1 MITGI
6 VTIAAIT
13 ALVVSLNSL
22 RSLMIVHDCHDCGD
36 DSDSILAIVI
46 IAILGN
52 RWDCWRSLANENIL
66 FTDGGGKLLL
76 TQVVSARYS
85 IQDDGVLFLL
95 FELCECL
102 RILLSD
108 Y

>member
-1 MITGI
+1 MTGI
-6 VTIAAIT
+6 H
-13 ALVVSLNSL
+13 LLS
-22 RSLMIVHDCHDCGD
+22 
-36 DSDSILAIVI
+36 
-46 IAILGN
+46 
-52 RWDCWRSLANENIL
+52 IL

-76 TQVVSARYS
+76 TQVVSPRYT

-102 RILLSD
+102 RIVVSD

>member
-1 MITGI
+1 MYKKG
-6 VTIAAIT
+6 AGNDKQEKDA
-13 ALVVSLNSL
+13 
-22 RSLMIVHDCHDCGD
+22 
-36 DSDSILAIVI
+36 
-46 IAILGN
+46 GN
-52 RWDCWRSLANENIL
+52 RTLCPHRNFSQAIRVDIL

-95 FELCECL
+95 LFELCECL
-102 RILLSD
+102 RIVVSD

>member
-1 MITGI
+1 MSYFSE
-6 VTIAAIT
+6 
-13 ALVVSLNSL
+13 LLL
-22 RSLMIVHDCHDCGD
+22 
-36 DSDSILAIVI
+36 IL
-46 IAILGN
+46 
-52 RWDCWRSLANENIL
+52 NIL

-76 TQVVSARYS
+76 TQVVSPRYA

-102 RILLSD
+102 RIVVSD